1 MSRRRRFRRR
11 SRSAYKVWGVV
22 GLIVAAGTLST
33 KYYSENQE
41 RLAQYVELGLIALIG
56 AVCGFG
62 VLLVAYV
69 LRERRLNSTPGFINQ
84 PWVYD
89 QQIVWLLCEVVREIQ
104 VNWSTKI
111 KRFSVDL
118 MRSLVRHGDR
128 THRHPHQRF
137 LVTLPGL
144 RKGDRIMIIHNTDYG
159 SITVRKGQWLEIQGV
174 YEHHPNLVRGAF
186 GTRRPSFY
194 GQVHKTHPPE
204 GFLQVVDSPVGKT
217 NEFVRVEGR
226 GRRT

>member
-33 KYYSENQE
+33 KYYSNNQE
-41 RLAQYVELGLIALIG
+41 RLSQYVELGLVSLIV
-56 AVCGFG
+56 AVLGCGM
-62 VLLVAYV
+62 LLVAYV

-89 QQIVWLLCEVVREIQ
+89 QQIAWLLCEVVREIP
-104 VNWSTKI
+104 VDWSTKI
-111 KRFSVDL
+111 KRFSVDFF
-118 MRSLVRHGDR
+118 RSLVRHGDP
-128 THRHPHQRF
+128 THRYPHQRF

-159 SITVRKGQWLEIQGV
+159 SIAVRKGQWLEVQGV
-174 YEHHPNLVRGAF
+174 YQHLPKLVRGAF
-186 GTRRPSFY
+186 GSRRPSFY

-204 GFLQVVDSPVGKT
+204 GFLQIVDPPVGKVK
-217 NEFVRVEGR
+217 EFVRVQSR
-226 GRRT
+226 GRRP